1 MSTTPTDHGSGTAWQ
16 QFWDRGGFW
25 RAALACVGYLALYL
39 GASLLIGVLLGDQ
52 VDPDDLFASLPSV
65 LVGLTLPLVVGAVVL
80 SAFVRS
86 LGWFRELFARQPLP
100 GRGWMWV
107 APVVVGAAVLLR
119 FAGIDYRDYTL
130 GVVVLTVLTG
140 LLIGFVEEVLTRGV
154 AVRMLR
160 RAGHSE
166 RVVMVLS
173 SLLFAVLHSAN
184 ALSGQAIGLVLL
196 TMVFTFGFGICMY
209 LTMRVTRSLWAPVLL
224 HGLYDPT
231 LFLSAGGIDQVSGGG
246 DVNVALTL
254 AAPANILCLVIA
266 VVALLL
272 VRGRVA
278 GRTADHAAA

>member
-1 MSTTPTDHGSGTAWQ
+1 MSTTRTEHGPRTAWQ
-16 QFWDRGGFW
+16 QFWERGGFW

-39 GASLLIGVLLGDQ
+39 AAGLLIGRLLGDQ
-52 VDPDDLFASLPSV
+52 VDPDDLFASVPSV
-65 LVGLTLPLVVGAVVL
+65 LVALTLPLLVGAVVL
-80 SAFVRS
+80 SAFVGS

-119 FAGIDYRDYTL
+119 FAGIDYGDYGV
-130 GVVVLTVLTG
+130 GVVVVTLLSG

-160 RAGHSE
+160 AAGHSE

-173 SLLFAVLHSAN
+173 SLLFALLHSAN
-184 ALSGQAIGLVLL
+184 ALSGQAIGTVLL
-196 TMVFTFGFGICMY
+196 TMVFTFGFGVCMY

-231 LFLSAGGIDQVSGGG
+231 LFLSAGGIDQAATGG

-254 AAPANILCLVIA
+254 AAPANILCILIA

-272 VRGRVA
+272 VRGRTA
-278 GRTADHAAA
+278 GRRD

>member
-1 MSTTPTDHGSGTAWQ
+1 MSTAHVTTRSTWQ

-39 GASLLIGVLLGDQ
+39 GAGLLIGSLLGDQ
-52 VDPDDLFASLPSV
+52 VDADDLFSSVPSV
-65 LVGLTLPLVVGAVVL
+65 LVALTLPLLVGAVVL

-86 LGWFRELFARQPLP
+86 LGWFRELFARQALP

-119 FAGIDYRDYTL
+119 FAGIDYGDYRL

-160 RAGHSE
+160 GAGHSE

-184 ALSGQAIGLVLL
+184 ALSGQAIGVVLL
-196 TMVFTFGFGICMY
+196 TMVFTFGFGVCMY
-209 LTMRVTRSLWAPVLL
+209 LTMRVTRSLWSAVLL

-231 LFLSAGGIDQVSGGG
+231 LFLSAGGIDQTATGG

-254 AAPANILCLVIA
+254 AAPANILCILIA
-266 VVALLL
+266 VAALFL
-272 VRGRVA
+272 VRGRA
-278 GRTADHAAA
+278 RDRAAA